1 MGELFVEERQI
12 VVPGDRLALGMDYLP
27 AGGAYRDGEEI
38 RSSVV
43 GILGINGRVLRVIP
57 LNSHYSPRPGDMVIG
72 KITDMTNSLWF
83 ASVDSFR
90 DGILT
95 LREVPEY
102 VDDGAD
108 LTQFYN
114 FGDYVLAKVSA
125 VGRTNVLLSMKGPGL
140 RKISGG
146 RIIEI
151 NSAKV
156 PRVIGKQG
164 SMISLL
170 KDKTSC
176 RIIVGQNGLVW
187 VQGAPEHELVAVD
200 AINFINEKGHLQGL
214 TDRVSDFLDK
224 AMKNVVV
231 HDSEEKVEKEK
242 PQKEKPKKKE
252 KENSDDEEEAPKRR
266 AVGRNAKKTVK
277 RGSKK

>member
-1 MGELFVEERQI
+1 MGKLFVEERQI
-12 VVPGDRLALGMDYLP
+12 VVPGDRLASGMDYLP

-57 LNSHYSPRPGDMVIG
+57 LNSQYNPRPGDMVIG

-164 SMISLL
+164 SMITLL
-170 KDKTSC
+170 KEKTGC

-214 TDRVSDFLDK
+214 TDLVSDFLDK

-231 HDSEEKVEKEK
+231 HDSEEK
-242 PQKEKPKKKE
+242 PQKEKPKKEKTKKVKKE
-252 KENSDDEEEAPKRR
+252 SDDEEETPKRR
-266 AVGRNAKKTVK
+266 AVGKKAKKTAK

>member
-1 MGELFVEERQI
+1 MGKLFVEERQI
-12 VVPGDRLALGMDYLP
+12 VVPGDRLASGMDYLP

-57 LNSHYSPRPGDMVIG
+57 LNSQYSPRPGDMIIG

-164 SMISLL
+164 SMITLL
-170 KDKTSC
+170 KEKTGC

-214 TDRVSDFLDK
+214 TDLVSDFLDK

-231 HDSEEKVEKEK
+231 HDSEEK
-242 PQKEKPKKKE
+242 PQEEKPKKKAK
-252 KENSDDEEEAPKRR
+252 KESDDEEEAPKRR
-266 AVGRNAKKTVK
+266 AVGKKVKKTAK

>member
-1 MGELFVEERQI
+1 MGELFVKERQI
-12 VVPGDRLALGMDYLP
+12 VVPGDKLASGMDYLP

-43 GILGINGRVLRVIP
+43 GILGINGRVLRVIA
-57 LNSHYSPRPGDMVIG
+57 LKTHYNPRPGDMVIA

-83 ASVDSFR
+83 AKVDSFR
-90 DGILT
+90 DGLMT

-114 FGDYVLAKVSA
+114 FGDYVLAKVAA
-125 VGRTNVLLSMKGPGL
+125 VGRTNLMLTLKGPGL

-164 SMISLL
+164 SMINLI
-170 KDKTSC
+170 KNKTGC
-176 RIIVGQNGLVW
+176 NITVGQNGYVW
-187 VQGAPEHELVAVD
+187 IKGTPENELIVAEAVKL
-200 AINFINEKGHLQGL
+200 IEEKSHQEGL
-214 TDRVSDFLDK
+214 TEKMDAFLSSK
-224 AMKNVVV
+224 VKEAPAKV
-231 HDSEEKVEKEK
+231 EEK
-242 PQKEKPKKKE
+242 Q
-252 KENSDDEEEAPKRR
+252 
-266 AVGRNAKKTVK
+266 
-277 RGSKK
+277 

>member
-1 MGELFVEERQI
+1 MGELFVKERQI
-12 VVPGDRLALGMDYLP
+12 VVPGDKLASGMDYLP

-43 GILGINGRVLRVIP
+43 GILGINGRVLRVIA
-57 LNSHYSPRPGDMVIG
+57 LKTHYNPRPGDMVIA

-83 ASVDSFR
+83 AKVDSFR
-90 DGILT
+90 DGLMT

-114 FGDYVLAKVSA
+114 FGDYVLAKVAA
-125 VGRTNVLLSMKGPGL
+125 VGRTNLMLTLKGPGL

-170 KDKTSC
+170 KDKTGC

-200 AINFINEKGHLQGL
+200 AINYINEKGHLQGL
-214 TDRVSDFLDK
+214 TDKVSDLLDK

-231 HDSEEKVEKEK
+231 HDSEEK
-242 PQKEKPKKKE
+242 PQKDKPKKKT
-252 KENSDDEEEAPKRR
+252 KEESDDEEEAPTRR
-266 AVGRNAKKTVK
+266 AAGKKAKKTAK

>member
-1 MGELFVEERQI
+1 MGKLFVEERQI
-12 VVPGDRLALGMDYLP
+12 VVPGDRLASGMDYLP

-38 RSSVV
+38 RSSAV

-83 ASVDSFR
+83 AKVDSFR

-114 FGDYVLAKVSA
+114 FGDYVLAKVAA

-146 RIIEI
+146 RI
-151 NSAKV
+151 
-156 PRVIGKQG
+156 
-164 SMISLL
+164 
-170 KDKTSC
+170 
-176 RIIVGQNGLVW
+176 
-187 VQGAPEHELVAVD
+187 
-200 AINFINEKGHLQGL
+200 
-214 TDRVSDFLDK
+214 
-224 AMKNVVV
+224 
-231 HDSEEKVEKEK
+231 VE
-242 PQKEKPKKKE
+242 
-252 KENSDDEEEAPKRR
+252 
-266 AVGRNAKKTVK
+266 
-277 RGSKK
+277 

>member
-1 MGELFVEERQI
+1 MGKLFVEERQI
-12 VVPGDRLALGMDYLP
+12 VVPGDRLASGMDYLP

-38 RSSVV
+38 RSSAV

-83 ASVDSFR
+83 AKVDSFR

-114 FGDYVLAKVSA
+114 FGDYVLAKISA

-170 KDKTSC
+170 KEKTGC

-200 AINFINEKGHLQGL
+200 AINFINVKGHLQGL

-231 HDSEEKVEKEK
+231 QDSEEK
-242 PQKEKPKKKE
+242 PQKENLKKE
-252 KENSDDEEEAPKRR
+252 KVKKVKKESDDEEETPKRR
-266 AVGRNAKKTVK
+266 AVGKKVKKTAK